1 MKRLIPLVI
10 AGAVFFPRP
19 AFATFHLMQIE
30 QIIAGI
36 DGSTASQAI
45 HLRLRSIGQHLVSNA
60 TLKAGDANGANP
72 VLLKDLTANVA
83 NNAQGARVLLATA
96 NFASHLNATVTPDA
110 LLTNPIPDSY
120 LAAGSITFESDGGTI
135 YWRVSW
141 GGASYTGSNVGATTN
156 DTDGNFGPPFPD
168 ALPTGSGKALR
179 INKAA
184 TSLSTTNLADYA
196 LTAGSATFTNN
207 AGAAGTVVSLIS
219 APEASAEGIAL
230 ATPFPNPSHGAMT
243 FFVTVPR
250 TMHVS
255 AAVYDLAG
263 RRVSTV
269 FDGTMPAGRNSY
281 SWNALDQAV
290 GPGVYF
296 VAIDAEGTRRVQRFV
311 LLSRGVREPE
321 PED

>member
-1 MKRLIPLVI
+1 
-10 AGAVFFPRP
+10 
-19 AFATFHLMQIE
+19 MQIE
-30 QIIAGI
+30 QVIAGV

-45 HLRLRSIGQHLVSNA
+45 QLRMRSSGQNFVSNA
-60 TLKAGDANGANP
+60 LLRAWDANGANP
-72 VLLKDLTANVA
+72 VLLKDLTANVSNSGA
-83 NNAQGARVLLATA
+83 GARVLLATA
-96 NFASHLNATVTPDA
+96 NFASHLTATVTPDA
-110 LLTNPIPDSY
+110 ILTNPIPDSY

-141 GGASYTGSNVGATTN
+141 GGAAYMGSNAGATTN
-156 DTDGNFGPPFPD
+156 DTDGNFGPPFGS
-168 ALPTGSGKALR
+168 ALPTESGKARR
-179 INKAA
+179 INKSA

-207 AGAAGTVVSLIS
+207 TGAAGTVVSLIS
-219 APEASAEGIAL
+219 APEASGEGIAL
-230 ATPFPNPSHGAMT
+230 ATPFPNPSQGAMT

-250 TMHVS
+250 TMRVS
-255 AAVYDLAG
+255 AGIYDLEG

-281 SWNALDQAV
+281 SWDALDQAV

-296 VAIDAEGTRRVQRFV
+296 VAIDAEGTRRAQRFV
-311 LLSRGVREPE
+311 LLGRGVRERE